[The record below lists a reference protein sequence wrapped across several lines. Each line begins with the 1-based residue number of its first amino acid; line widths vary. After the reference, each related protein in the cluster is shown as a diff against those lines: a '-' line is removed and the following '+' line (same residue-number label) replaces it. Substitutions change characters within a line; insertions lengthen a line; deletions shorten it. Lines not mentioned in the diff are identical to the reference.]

1 MTGIYDGKNIDC
13 DGHLDFDSM
22 TIYDHQVTQVTG
34 PFRIDN
40 QRVTAGTF
48 VEKNSQNNGAI
59 KSLQS
64 IDAVPAESLSGI
76 LHKGVVRLDAQMNT
90 YGKNE
95 FFVQTT
101 MADACIAT
109 VCQEIAPELENV
121 TGHSFVAFKMTGDY
135 SGTHSHRG
143 SGSIQLRDAKIYEL
157 PVFVSMLKILN
168 IRQLTRTAFDSSNID
183 FKVLGERIIFE
194 RMEFIGDAI
203 SLLGEGEMNLDW
215 DIDLNFYTVIGRNR
229 LNIPLISQLYRA
241 GSQRTLAIKVDG
253 KLDNP
258 RTHSTVLPEFNENL
272 KQLFSPDNSVANRF
286 TNPVIQ
292 PPTKSR
298 PSKVGQNYFQQA
310 GQQPVRFGNAL
321 QR

>member
-1 MTGIYDGKNIDC
+1 
-13 DGHLDFDSM
+13 
-22 TIYDHQVTQVTG
+22 
-34 PFRIDN
+34 
-40 QRVTAGTF
+40 
-48 VEKNSQNNGAI
+48 
-59 KSLQS
+59 
-64 IDAVPAESLSGI
+64 
-76 LHKGVVRLDAQMNT
+76 
-90 YGKNE
+90 
-95 FFVQTT
+95 
-101 MADACIAT
+101 
-109 VCQEIAPELENV
+109 
-121 TGHSFVAFKMTGDY
+121 
-135 SGTHSHRG
+135 
-143 SGSIQLRDAKIYEL
+143 
-157 PVFVSMLKILN
+157 
-168 IRQLTRTAFDSSNID
+168 
-183 FKVLGERIIFE
+183 
-194 RMEFIGDAI
+194 MEFIGDAI